1 MLDFITGLLVGR
13 NYNRIITNK
22 KPVEINTADN
32 KPIVEI
38 INIPKVTKYVSI
50 PDIYDF
56 DATLGSSYED
66 YEDTNLVLIY
76 KNGHINY
83 YLEVLVPEVQEKWGD
98 QDLLDFI

>member
-22 KPVEINTADN
+22 KPIETNTVDN

-50 PDIYDF
+50 
-56 DATLGSSYED
+56 
-66 YEDTNLVLIY
+66 
-76 KNGHINY
+76 
-83 YLEVLVPEVQEKWGD
+83 
-98 QDLLDFI
+98 